1 MITTTYLYVP
11 GNKLEFVKKGTEKGA
26 DKIII
31 DLEDSIPISRKD
43 EVRTEVCNFLKSN
56 QNNNCFVRINSIDNI
71 QSKDL
76 EQLIKIGHQN
86 IVIPKIE
93 NESYIIKSGSY
104 EKFKNIIVLVET
116 ALGMSQLIEIGNK
129 IKITAAGIGEVDF
142 SSDLRILEDDNILN
156 YYRSNLVYISR
167 ILNLPKPI
175 GGVYK
180 NFNDNAGLKNF
191 GNNLK
196 NLGFGSLQLIH
207 PNQIEVVKKIFTP
220 TKEDIKEAENLL
232 KTISEYENSGV
243 GVFVGD
249 DGSIVDAAMIR
260 KAKEILEFNEK

>member
-11 GNKLEFVKKGTEKGA
+11 GNKLEFVAKGIEKGA

-31 DLEDSIPISRKD
+31 DLEDSIPISIKD
-43 EVRTEVCNFLKSN
+43 EVRTEVCNFLKNN
-56 QNNNCFVRINSIDNI
+56 QNNKCFVRVNSIDNI
-71 QSKDL
+71 QSKDV
-76 EQLIKIGHQN
+76 EQLIKIGHQSV
-86 IVIPKIE
+86 VIPKVE

-104 EKFKNIIVLVET
+104 GKFKNIIVLVET
-116 ALGMSQLIEIGNK
+116 ALGMNQLIEIGNK
-129 IKITAAGIGEVDF
+129 INITGVGIGEVDF
-142 SSDLRILEDDNILN
+142 SADLRILEDENTLKF
-156 YYRSNLVYISR
+156 YRSNLVYISR

-180 NFNDNAGLKNF
+180 NFNDDTGLKNF

-207 PNQIEVVKKIFTP
+207 PNQIDVVKNIFTP
-220 TKEDIKEAENLL
+220 TKEEIKEAENLL
-232 KTISEYENSGV
+232 KTISEHEDSGV

-260 KAKEILEFNEK
+260 KAKEILKFNEK

>member
-1 MITTTYLYVP
+1 
-11 GNKLEFVKKGTEKGA
+11 
-26 DKIII
+26 
-31 DLEDSIPISRKD
+31 
-43 EVRTEVCNFLKSN
+43 
-56 QNNNCFVRINSIDNI
+56 
-71 QSKDL
+71 
-76 EQLIKIGHQN
+76 
-86 IVIPKIE
+86 
-93 NESYIIKSGSY
+93 
-104 EKFKNIIVLVET
+104 
-116 ALGMSQLIEIGNK
+116 MSQLIEIGNK